1 MSSIAQLL
9 TGRCTIERVS
19 KSGAPDEWG
28 QPTETR
34 TTQDGVPCRIETRA
48 AKEDNPDKEGVMLY
62 GRGFFLGD
70 ADIRHEDTV
79 VFSGRRW
86 LVEHVSDFPGGMSSH
101 KQVRLK
107 EVQ

>member
-9 TGRCTIERVS
+9 TQVCTIERVT
-19 KSGAPDEWG
+19 KSGALNEWG
-28 QPTETR
+28 QPAEAR
-34 TTQDGVPCRIETRA
+34 TIIVDVPCRIETRA
-48 AKEDNPDKEGVMLY
+48 AKEDNPDKEGVILY
-62 GRGFFLGD
+62 GRGFFLGT

-79 VFSGRRW
+79 VFGGRRW
-86 LVEHVSDFPGGMSSH
+86 LVEHVSDYPGGMVSH